1 MAPDATKPP
10 AGPKDQPKE
19 KKVPSSMDIVL
30 ATLPLLAKGD
40 LKRKDSKSSKVAL
53 SQPTKGPPKEKI
65 VVKKK

>member
-40 LKRKDSKSSKVAL
+40 LKSKDFGSSKVAL

-65 VVKKK
+65 VVKK